1 MKWTKILSALLAL
14 LTCSAAIAQAPLDPA
29 KLLQP
34 ATDTWPTY
42 NGDYSGRRFSTLAK
56 INEKT
61 VKELQ
66 LAWTFR
72 TEVPGGRG
80 MRIEATPLLVNG
92 IMYFTV
98 PTMVWAVDA
107 RTGTQLWSYH
117 WDNKG
122 GLLIGN
128 RGVAINKSTLY
139 FESPDCHLV
148 ALDIVTGKEKWNTSI
163 CSLELMYYSSTAPVV
178 VKDHVIVGVSGDD
191 FDIPGYL
198 ESHDPETGKLQWRWY
213 AHPEPGTPEAKT
225 WPNDEAMMHGGG
237 TTWVPGTYDPEL
249 NLYYLG
255 TGNAQPVIAGDAR
268 PGSNLYTASI
278 VALNPDTGKLAWYFQ
293 PNPHDTH
300 DWDAVQT
307 PILFDGTIN
316 GQSKKL
322 LAQASRNGWFFVL
335 DRTNGKSLVTAP
347 FTKQNWT
354 VA

>member
-1 MKWTKILSALLAL
+1 MIL
-14 LTCSAAIAQAPLDPA
+14 P
-29 KLLQP
+29 KLLQA

-163 CSLELMYYSSTAPVV
+163 CSLELMILLVDCSRSCEGPC
-178 VKDHVIVGVSGDD
+178 HRGCQRRRLRHSRLSG
-191 FDIPGYL
+191 I
-198 ESHDPETGKLQWRWY
+198 
-213 AHPEPGTPEAKT
+213 
-225 WPNDEAMMHGGG
+225 
-237 TTWVPGTYDPEL
+237 
-249 NLYYLG
+249 
-255 TGNAQPVIAGDAR
+255 AR
-268 PGSNLYTASI
+268 PRDRQAAM
-278 VALNPDTGKLAWYFQ
+278 AL
-293 PNPHDTH
+293 
-300 DWDAVQT
+300 VCT
-307 PILFDGTIN
+307 PP
-316 GQSKKL
+316 
-322 LAQASRNGWFFVL
+322 SRG
-335 DRTNGKSLVTAP
+335 RR
-347 FTKQNWT
+347 KQRRGPMT
-354 VA
+354 RP